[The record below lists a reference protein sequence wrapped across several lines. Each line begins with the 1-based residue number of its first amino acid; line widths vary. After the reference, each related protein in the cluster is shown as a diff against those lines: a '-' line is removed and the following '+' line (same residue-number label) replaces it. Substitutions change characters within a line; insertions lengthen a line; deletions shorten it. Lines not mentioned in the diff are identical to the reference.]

1 MRLIFAGTPDIAAE
15 SLEQLANHHEIAL
28 VITKPDAPQ
37 GRKRIM
43 TQSAVARVASDL
55 GLRILKTSSIR
66 EAELAEIA
74 NAQAELAIVVAYGS
88 LIPKLALDALP
99 WWNLHFSMLPKWRGA
114 TPLQHS
120 MMAGNGI
127 GISLFELEAGL
138 DTGPIVKQREMSFE
152 VAETAGEALFRFT
165 KEGTKLIL
173 ESIGTNVTSNPQQG
187 EASHAPKIT
196 RAEAKLEFRG
206 HADLVAAK
214 INALNPEPMAWSEMS
229 RESIRLLRAA
239 PHLVLDSL
247 QEFEVLTPGEVVM
260 EGQFVIV
267 GCGGG
272 TRLRLLEVQP
282 AGKRAMAS
290 GDWFRGL
297 IEPVKFD

>member
-15 SLEQLANHHEIAL
+15 SLEQLAKNHEIVL
-28 VITKPDAPQ
+28 VITKPDAPK
-37 GRKRIM
+37 GRKQLL
-43 TQSAVARVASDL
+43 TPSGVATVASEL
-55 GLRILKTSSIR
+55 GLPILKTNSIR
-66 EAELAEIA
+66 EAELAEITKVR
-74 NAQAELAIVVAYGS
+74 AELAIVVAYGS
-88 LIPKLALDALP
+88 LIPKAALESLP

-138 DTGPIVKQREMSFE
+138 DTGPIIKQRAMSFE
-152 VAETAGEALFRFT
+152 VAETAGEALSRFT
-165 KEGTKLIL
+165 REGTKLIL
-173 ESIGTNVTSNPQQG
+173 ESIGKTLSSRPQQG
-187 EASHAPKIT
+187 ETSHAPKIS
-196 RAEAKLEFRG
+196 RAEAKLDFQV

-214 INALNPEPMAWSEMS
+214 INALNPEPMAWSEIS

-239 PHLVLDSL
+239 PHRVLDSL
-247 QEFEVLTPGEVVM
+247 QKIEDLTPGEVVL

-272 TRLRLLEVQP
+272 TKLRLLEVQP
-282 AGKRAMAS
+282 AGKKAMAS

-297 IEPVKFD
+297 SEPVKFD